1 MKKYLPNEIIQQI
14 IYENKI
20 EKIIGEFLPIQK
32 FGRNFRAICPFHSD
46 TNPSLSI
53 DVNKQIFKCFVCSTG
68 GNVISFISKY
78 KKCSFL
84 DSIKFLSEKIN
95 LDIDFAD
102 YDNSA
107 NNKYNEEELSILE
120 ILDKVN
126 AYYIF
131 QFEALPLEH
140 NVREYFKKREI
151 DFEIIRTFNI
161 GYAPEFGISDSF
173 IKSFGK
179 EKLFNAGLLNEHF
192 YPFFKN
198 RMTFAIKN
206 EFDEIVGFSARAL
219 NDEKPKYINSPE
231 NVFFRKNSLL
241 YNYSLAKEY
250 INEKKQII
258 ITEGFF
264 DVIALWKADIKNAV
278 CLMGTALTEN
288 HLHLLKNNEVILFL
302 DGDLPG
308 VQAALRS
315 FIFLSKNKIP
325 TKIVKNS
332 TRLDPDEIR
341 KSNGNKVLQEY
352 INNAVLGIDFVYQYL
367 IDLYELNIN
376 ADYNKIISFQEDF
389 SKYII
394 LENKRVQEYFIED
407 FNKKFNYRLAF
418 KKAPDNN
425 EFKNNSY
432 SKNFQNVE
440 PKEDTKYIAKKYN
453 NFFEKRDYDPTN
465 WVKWLLLVLINCP
478 ELISD
483 YRQLKQEKEILLK
496 VDNDY
501 YIYSNIILEN
511 NPDSEIFANLKEK
524 LNNLFND
531 IIKSNS
537 FASVIS
543 KKNVNLKQ
551 DFKEIFIKAKKQCA
565 DLYSEEIKKTAEN
578 NFINDA
584 SDDIA
589 KPFFNEARSVANDRR
604 NDERR
609 ERTKKQ

>member
-14 IYENKI
+14 IHENKI
-20 EKIIGEFLPIQK
+20 EKIISEFLPIQK

-68 GNVISFISKY
+68 GNVISFVSKY
-78 KKCSFL
+78 KKYSFL

-95 LDIDFAD
+95 LDIDFTE
-102 YDNSA
+102 YDNPA
-107 NNKYNEEELSILE
+107 NNKYNEEQLSTLE
-120 ILDKVN
+120 ILDKIN
-126 AYYIF
+126 SYFIF
-131 QFEALPLEH
+131 QFEILPLDDQ
-140 NVREYFKKREI
+140 VRAYFKKREI

-161 GYAPEFGISDSF
+161 GYAPENGVPDSF
-173 IKSFGK
+173 IKNYGN
-179 EKLFNAGLLNEHF
+179 EKLLNAGLLNEHF

-206 EFDEIVGFSARAL
+206 EFDEIVGFSARTL

-231 NVFFRKNSLL
+231 SVFFKKNSLL

-264 DVIALWKADIKNAV
+264 DVIALWKANIKNVV

-308 VQAALRS
+308 IQAALRS
-315 FIFLSKNKIP
+315 FIFLSKNKIR

-341 KSNGNKVLQEY
+341 KNNGDKVLQEY
-352 INNAVLGIDFVYQYL
+352 INNSVLGIDFVYQYL

-376 ADYNKIISFQEDF
+376 KDYNKIFSFQEDF
-389 SKYII
+389 AKYIV
-394 LENKRVQEYFIED
+394 LENKRVQEYFVED
-407 FNKKFNYRLAF
+407 FNKKFNYRLDF
-418 KKAPDNN
+418 GKTAPSNENINN
-425 EFKNNSY
+425 LHLEKYPS
-432 SKNFQNVE
+432 VE
-440 PKEDTKYIAKKYN
+440 PKQESKYIAKKYD
-453 NFFEKRDYDPTN
+453 NFFQKRDYDPTN

-483 YRQLKQEKEILLK
+483 YRQLKQEKEIMLK
-496 VDNDY
+496 IDNDY
-501 YIYSNIILEN
+501 YNYSNIILN
-511 NPDSEIFANLKEK
+511 NDPEGKEFLNLKDK

-543 KKNVNLKQ
+543 KKNAYLKQ
-551 DFKEIFIKAKKQCA
+551 DFKEIFIKAKKQCD
-565 DLYSEEIKKTAEN
+565 DLFSEEIKKTAEN

-609 ERTKKQ
+609 ERTKK